1 MVEEDSSSFCYEEAF
16 PLYFGKRP
24 DQHTVQVFVMVA
36 FCVFQRGHY
45 FLLLLFILRHMF
57 YMLAIEQGNVFHHTE
72 RLTHL
77 EFYSN
82 KFLVRESRV
91 TEWIVL
97 AWRLLCIRIC
107 T

>member
-1 MVEEDSSSFCYEEAF
+1 MRKRS
-16 PLYFGKRP
+16 LYILGKRP
-24 DQHTVQVFVMVA
+24 DQHTVQVFVMVV

-45 FLLLLFILRHMF
+45 FLLLLFILRNMF